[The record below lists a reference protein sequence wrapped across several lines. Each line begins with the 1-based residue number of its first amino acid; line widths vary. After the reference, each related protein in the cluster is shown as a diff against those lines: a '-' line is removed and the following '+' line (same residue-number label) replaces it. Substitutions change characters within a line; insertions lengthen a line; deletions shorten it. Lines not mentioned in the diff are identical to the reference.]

1 MTIVAERLL
10 PAYRSALDQALVD
23 AAAQLP
29 EGPWRKTLL
38 QLRRR
43 TGAEGARDRLAALER
58 LAQLAESRGWL
69 GAGEA
74 IVLRK
79 LAYRVAV
86 LEEHTGREN
95 HLATKPTAAGDS

>member
-23 AAAQLP
+23 AAEQLP
-29 EGPWRKTLL
+29 EGPWRKALL

-43 TGAEGARDRLAALER
+43 TGSEGARDRLASLER
-58 LAQLAESRGWL
+58 LAQLAEARGWL

-86 LEEHTGREN
+86 LEEHAGREN
-95 HLATKPTAAGDS
+95 RLATKPTAASSS